1 MRRTRILLFLPLLGF
16 FLAPWGHGQEKAPE
30 ITLRLIKHKKFL
42 EAIQSHPGHV
52 VVVDFWGEFC
62 LPCKQEFPKLVE
74 LHQRCG
80 KHKVVCISASVDEV
94 ENNEEAL
101 KFLKATK
108 ATFPN
113 YLIDDEA
120 QIWQDHWDFIGPPA
134 VFVVDQKGKLAGR
147 FDHND
152 PNKKYT
158 YADVEKLV
166 QKLLKLSGSS
176 STLDRSPVD
185 LLLTTDG
192 KWLLTANQTSASVS
206 LINLASGKVVSEIP
220 CGERPTALAITPD
233 GKTALVSGTFSH
245 DLTLLSLKEGKLT
258 RSGTVRLGFEPRG
271 LAVSNDGKLA
281 YVALTTAHVVAV
293 VDLGTM
299 KVVERIAVGRW
310 PRYLALSPDG
320 SRLAV
325 AVNGDGGVAVVDT
338 LQRKLLYQELFAG
351 INLGQMQI
359 SKDGKF
365 AYFPWMV
372 YRHNPI
378 TPKNVR
384 IGWVLGSRIARVRL
398 DGKFR
403 REAIT
408 LDPSGMADSDPHGLV
423 LSPDEE
429 WLVCAASGTHELLVY
444 RLPGLPFQ
452 DYGGP
457 GDHINPE
464 LLKDKDRFYRIPLGG
479 RPMAVRYAA
488 DGKHVYVAN
497 YLDNSV
503 QVVDIPG
510 RKVVRTIALGGDKE
524 PSLARRGEAIFYDGR
539 RSLDQWYSCH
549 SCHYEGHTNSVA
561 MDTRNDG
568 RFGNFKTVLSLRNV
582 TRTGPWT
589 WHGWQKDLDKA
600 MHVSITETMLG
611 KAPSKDDT
619 KAMIAFLATL
629 TVPPNPN
636 RNRDGSLSEAARRG
650 EKVFHGTKAGCAR
663 CHSGPYFTDGRIHD
677 VGTGER
683 GDVYRGYN
691 PPSLLGV
698 YDRMSY
704 LHDGRAATL
713 EESLRGP
720 HSPQRVTGR
729 DSLSEIELHD
739 LLAFVKS
746 L

>member
-62 LPCKQEFPKLVE
+62 VPCKQEFPKLVE
-74 LHQRCG
+74 LHQRYG

-94 ENNEEAL
+94 ENKEEAL

-120 QIWQDHWDFIGPPA
+120 KIWQDHWDFIGPPA
-134 VFVVDQKGKLAGR
+134 VFVFDQKGKLAGR

-152 PNKKYT
+152 PDKKYT

-166 QKLLKLSGSS
+166 QKLLKLSASS

-206 LINLASGKVVSEIP
+206 LINLANGKVVSEIP

-233 GKTALVSGTFSH
+233 GKKALVSGTFSH
-245 DLTLLSLKEGKLT
+245 DLTLLSLNEGKLT
-258 RSGTVRLGFEPRG
+258 GSGTVRLGFEPRG

-293 VDLGTM
+293 VDLDTM

-310 PRYLALSPDG
+310 PRYLAISPDG

-325 AVNGDGGVAVVDT
+325 GINGDGGVAVVDT

-378 TPKNVR
+378 TPNNVR

-408 LDPSGMADSDPHGLV
+408 LDPSGMAVSDPHGLA
-423 LSPDEE
+423 LSPDEK

-444 RLPGLPFQ
+444 RLAGLPFQ

-488 DGKHVYVAN
+488 DGRHAYVAN

-503 QVVDIPG
+503 QVVDVPG
-510 RKVVRTIALGGDKE
+510 GKVARTIALGGDKE

-611 KAPSKDDT
+611 KAPSKDDI
-619 KAMIAFLATL
+619 KAMIAFLETL

-650 EKVFHGTKAGCAR
+650 EEVFRSAKAGCTR
-663 CHSGPYFTDGRIHD
+663 CHSGPYFADGRIHD

-683 GDVYRGYN
+683 GDVYKGYN

-704 LHDGRAATL
+704 LHDGRASTL
-713 EESLRGP
+713 EEVLRGP
-720 HSPQRVTGR
+720 HNPNRVTGR
-729 DSLSEIELHD
+729 GSLSEKEMND
-739 LLAFVKS
+739 LLAYLKS